1 MTPRQ
6 LLDHLTA
13 TYDLPRM
20 HVTQAC
26 RMVEKDHRDD
36 PRVYA
41 HVFHRPDMT
50 ICLCKAY
57 SKLMMG
63 HKIGLLVHEIGHLM
77 SDGGEAEADL
87 WAHENLGINIGFK
100 ATVQWV
106 EPKAVGL

>member
-6 LLDHLTA
+6 LLDHLIQ

-20 HVTQAC
+20 YVIQAC
-26 RMVEKDHRDD
+26 RMAEKDHHDD
-36 PRVYA
+36 LRVYA
-41 HVFHRPDMT
+41 HVFHGPDMT

-57 SKLMMG
+57 SKLTLG
-63 HKIGLLVHEIGHLM
+63 HKIGIMVHEIGHLM

-87 WAHENLGINIGFK
+87 WVHEHLGINIDFK

-106 EPKAVGL
+106 EPEVVGL